1 MSSRSAMSRLALVL
15 SLAVTG
21 AVVSVP
27 SVADACGNSV
37 MRVVDHTQKYVQK
50 AELLLAKGQY
60 KKAISTV
67 REAFGDRAI
76 ASHRGGPGL
85 VLHGRAQRILALAVA
100 RSGGD
105 IAIGMDLG
113 GAAQSRKDAAIAWA
127 VLALRLQGG
136 VAPTPAQTSELAE
149 ALSRQASGRAEAYT
163 LLKELGDGDLM
174 PNAQGWALL
183 AELSKQRGDVEGSKK
198 AAERCRQ
205 IGAPGVQCDV
215 AEQA

>member
-1 MSSRSAMSRLALVL
+1 MSRLALVL

-76 ASHRGGPGL
+76 ASHQGGPGL

-105 IAIGMDLG
+105 FAIGMDLG

-127 VLALRLQGG
+127 VLALRLHGG

-149 ALSRQASGRAEAYT
+149 ALSRQASGRAEAYA
-163 LLKELGDGDLM
+163 LLKDLGDGDLM